1 MRNLKY
7 TMLHFGGRYIL
18 LFTAIAALTLSA
30 CKKDDKDEQGGNSSS
45 NLSVDSITGTHEI
58 YVALSFDSIYS
69 SGHSHSYAAYY
80 HNGLKLLPQ
89 TTNSDAYANSI
100 FVEDTNVYVG
110 GSDGTSAV
118 YWKNGEENVL
128 PQGTS
133 VSSIYVRNGVVYACG
148 YEATSTGN
156 SARCWVGDENVK
168 ELDGTIAEGITVD
181 RNGTV
186 YVTGYYENQANEL
199 EYLRYW
205 VSNSDGGMSRFQIDP
220 TSDSQDACEGRAI
233 CLDYSHFKDN
243 RPFICIGGTEYNRG
257 GYINQ
262 QWVERKPSQL
272 AKASGN
278 LVYGAYA
285 YGGVLYT
292 CGNDAKK
299 ASYWMGTINSDGSCN
314 DIKAIGLTAGSY
326 EAKATSIMVRNG
338 NVYTTGYEV
347 PGTGQSINNLKLW
360 KDGVE
365 QDNFFKN
372 MGTLNATPNGL
383 FVTIVPTSTK

>member
-30 CKKDDKDEQGGNSSS
+30 CKKDDKDEQSGGTS
-45 NLSVDSITGTHEI
+45 NLAIDSITGTHEI

-186 YVTGYYENQANEL
+186 YVTGY
-199 EYLRYW
+199 LREP
-205 VSNSDGGMSRFQIDP
+205 SKRTGIP
-220 TSDSQDACEGRAI
+220 TLLG
-233 CLDYSHFKDN
+233 
-243 RPFICIGGTEYNRG
+243 
-257 GYINQ
+257 Q
-262 QWVERKPSQL
+262 QFRW
-272 AKASGN
+272 
-278 LVYGAYA
+278 
-285 YGGVLYT
+285 
-292 CGNDAKK
+292 
-299 ASYWMGTINSDGSCN
+299 
-314 DIKAIGLTAGSY
+314 
-326 EAKATSIMVRNG
+326 G
-338 NVYTTGYEV
+338 NV
-347 PGTGQSINNLKLW
+347 PFP
-360 KDGVE
+360 D
-365 QDNFFKN
+365 
-372 MGTLNATPNGL
+372 
-383 FVTIVPTSTK
+383 

>member
-7 TMLHFGGRYIL
+7 TMLRFGGRYIL

-30 CKKDDKDEQGGNSSS
+30 CKKEDKDEQSGGTS

-69 SGHSHSYAAYY
+69 SGHSRSYAAYY

-89 TTNSDAYANSI
+89 TSSNDAYANSI

-118 YWKNGEENVL
+118 YWKNGEENFL
-128 PQGTS
+128 PEGNS

-148 YEATSTGN
+148 YEATENGN
-156 SARCWVGDENVK
+156 EARCWIGDKVK
-168 ELDGTIAEGITVD
+168 ELDGSLAESITVD
-181 RNGTV
+181 KSGNV
-186 YVTGYYENQANEL
+186 YVTGFYENRTTAL

-205 VSNSDGGMSRFQIDP
+205 LSNSEGEMVRYQIEP
-220 TSDSQDACEGRAI
+220 TNDVQDACEGRAI
-233 CLDYSHFKDN
+233 CLDYAHIKDGK
-243 RPFICIGGTEYNRG
+243 PIICIGGTEYNRS

-262 QWVERKPSQL
+262 QWTDRKATKL
-272 AKASGN
+272 ATAYGN
-278 LVYGAYA
+278 LVYGVYA
-285 YGGVLYT
+285 YGGMLYT
-292 CGNDAKK
+292 CGNDGKK
-299 ASYWMGTINSDGSCN
+299 ACYWKSTIDASGNCSDVS
-314 DIKAIGLTAGSY
+314 AIGLTAGSY

-338 NVYTTGYEV
+338 NVYATGYEV